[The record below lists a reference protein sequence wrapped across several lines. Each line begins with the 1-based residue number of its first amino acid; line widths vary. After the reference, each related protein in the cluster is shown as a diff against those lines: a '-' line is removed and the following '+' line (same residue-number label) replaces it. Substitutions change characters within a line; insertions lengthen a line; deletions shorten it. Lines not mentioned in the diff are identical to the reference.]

1 MSFDGFLQNPTLL
14 AENLHLMKT
23 LKHGSLHKKLL
34 VFAKWMSFDRFFK
47 KCNTVHHFAENLMK
61 IQTRSSLNE
70 KLLVLAKS
78 MSFDGFS
85 QIPTLFAENLM
96 KIEPI
101 PAINHLVSRPKNLE
115 FSTKLNN

>member
-1 MSFDGFLQNPTLL
+1 MSFDGFFQNPTLL
-14 AENLHLMKT
+14 AENLMKT

-34 VFAKWMSFDRFFK
+34 VFTKWMSFDRFFF

-61 IQTRSSLNE
+61 IQTRRSLNE

-96 KIEPI
+96 KIQPI
-101 PAINHLVSRPKNLE
+101 PNNLSSC
-115 FSTKLNN
+115 FKAQKFGILYQTQ